1 MSPVQVSFFFADAS
15 AVLLFDQGFVRH
27 ILLVYSGAVGMNEKQ
42 ACEKVGSHM
51 KKNKSEYFFAP
62 FARMIFCDIWNVS

>member
-1 MSPVQVSFFFADAS
+1 M
-15 AVLLFDQGFVRH
+15 LLFDQGFVRH
-27 ILLVYSGAVGMNEKQ
+27 ILLVYSGAVGMDEKQ